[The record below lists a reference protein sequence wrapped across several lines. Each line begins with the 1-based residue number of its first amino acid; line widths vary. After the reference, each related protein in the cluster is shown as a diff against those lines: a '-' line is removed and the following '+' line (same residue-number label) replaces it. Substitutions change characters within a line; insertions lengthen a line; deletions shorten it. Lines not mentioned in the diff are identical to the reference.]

1 MTDYNT
7 LQKRRNVIVG
17 GFVIIASA
25 ALIWLIALF
34 GDLPVTV
41 SEFRSFKIVIQ
52 FPTASGVQEQTPV
65 RYCGYQVG
73 RVTEVLPPMPVSD
86 WEEGS
91 QTHVVRI
98 GLAIDKKFK
107 SIPDNVTIKV
117 MTRSIGSSYIE
128 IFDPEKPSGTFLREG
143 MDYLHG
149 GAGSTN
155 EFIPKEIQQKLEVL
169 VERVSSLAASVDQ
182 IVGDK
187 ENQVNFKQTLANF
200 IEMSAQATVMLK
212 SVEKF
217 SIQATNTLKS
227 VEKLS
232 TQGQTSLHETSEALV
247 EAIKEIESILAKVN
261 NGEGTIG
268 RLVNDGLLYENLVE
282 SSEELRMALEQ
293 LKILAEQVQE
303 KGLKSIL

>member
-25 ALIWLIALF
+25 ALIWMIALF
-34 GDLPVTV
+34 GDLPVMI
-41 SEFRSFKIVIQ
+41 SEFNSFKVVVQ
-52 FPTASGVQEQTPV
+52 FPTAFGVQEQTPV

-73 RVTEVLPPMPVSD
+73 RVTEVSPPMPVTD
-86 WEEGS
+86 WKEGM
-91 QTHVVRI
+91 QTHEIRI
-98 GLAIDKKFK
+98 GLAIDDDFK
-107 SIPDNVTIKV
+107 TIPDNSTIKV

-128 IFDPEKPSGTFLREG
+128 IFDPEKPSGAFLREG

-155 EFIPKEIQQKLEVL
+155 EFIPKEIQRKLEVL
-169 VERVSSLAASVDQ
+169 VEHVSSLAESIDQ

-187 ENQVNFKQTLANF
+187 ENQDNFKQTLANF
-200 IEMSAQATVMLK
+200 IEMSAQATVTLK

-217 SIQATNTLKS
+217 S
-227 VEKLS
+227 
-232 TQGQTSLHETSEALV
+232 TQGQASLHVTAEALTD
-247 EAIKEIESILAKVN
+247 AIKKLESILAKVN

-268 RLVNDGLLYENLVE
+268 RLINDGVLYENLVE

-293 LKILAEQVQE
+293 LKILAAQARE
-303 KGLKSIL
+303 KGIKIKW

>member
-17 GFVIIASA
+17 CFVIIAA
-25 ALIWLIALF
+25 ALLIWMIALF
-34 GDLPVTV
+34 GDLPVAI
-41 SEFRSFKIVIQ
+41 SKFNSFKVVVQ
-52 FPTASGVQEQTPV
+52 FPTAFGVQEQTPV

-73 RVTEVLPPMPVSD
+73 RVAEVSPPMPVPD
-86 WEEGS
+86 WKQGM
-91 QTHVVRI
+91 QTHEIRI
-98 GLAIDKKFK
+98 GLAIDNDFRT
-107 SIPDNVTIKV
+107 IPDNSIIKV

-143 MDYLHG
+143 MEYLHG

-155 EFIPKEIQQKLEVL
+155 EFIPKDIQRKLTIL
-169 VERVSSLAASVDQ
+169 VERVSSLAESIDQ

-187 ENQVNFKQTLANF
+187 ENQDNFKKTLVNF
-200 IEMSAQATVMLK
+200 IEMSQQATVTLK

-217 SIQATNTLKS
+217 S
-227 VEKLS
+227 V
-232 TQGQTSLHETSEALV
+232 QGNESLHATAEALGAV
-247 EAIKEIESILAKVN
+247 IKEFERILAKVN

-268 RLVNDGLLYENLVE
+268 RLINDGLLYENLVE

-293 LKILAEQVQE
+293 LKILAAQARE
-303 KGLKSIL
+303 KGIKIKW